1 MLWLA
6 LHWMAR
12 LTLGGLFLYAGYI
25 KLANPFLFEMA
36 VDGYQLLPPTGVI
49 VVARTLPWL
58 EIVLGML
65 LLKGW
70 QLPYMA
76 GFTTLLLGSFL
87 VIMALTY
94 ARGIEANCGCFG
106 FNEPISPQTLAR
118 DTGLFLLA
126 AFLAVYSWRTR
137 RGRSLPQSNTSESAP

>member
-76 GFTTLLLGSFL
+76 GFTTLLLGTFL
-87 VIMALTY
+87 VIMAATY

-118 DTGLFLLA
+118 DSGLFLLA
-126 AFLAVYSWRTR
+126 AFLTAYGWKPR
-137 RGRSLPQSNTSESAP
+137 RS